1 MLHLIMTQRSAV
13 LNLQIVNALWLLLN
27 VNFCKVAFLG
37 CLSLFLIVLRP
48 SKIKNLCKGKCFI
61 VFKMMMI
68 DFRWVSYTSYNSS
81 IRKKEKESFQNEVI
95 WVRLIPLAIMLENK
109 LDDSLFWTSLL
120 RVLQYSPLLVKNL
133 LYWNKMLKWS
143 LTLHGVNYITNNRSK
158 CLKCDEK

>member
-37 CLSLFLIVLRP
+37 CLSLFLIVLCP

-61 VFKMMMI
+61 VFKMMMM
-68 DFRWVSYTSYNSS
+68 DFRWVSYTFYNSS

-95 WVRLIPLAIMLENK
+95 WVRLIPLAIMLEDK
-109 LDDSLFWTSLL
+109 VDDSLFWTSFL
-120 RVLQYSPLLVKNL
+120 RVLQYIFH
-133 LYWNKMLKWS
+133 YWLKIYC
-143 LTLHGVNYITNNRSK
+143 TGTK
-158 CLKCDEK
+158 C